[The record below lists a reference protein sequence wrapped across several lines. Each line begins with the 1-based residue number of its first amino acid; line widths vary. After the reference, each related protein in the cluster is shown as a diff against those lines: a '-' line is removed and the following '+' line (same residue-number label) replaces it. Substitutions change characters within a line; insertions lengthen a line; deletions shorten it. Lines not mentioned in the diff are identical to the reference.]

1 MGSIKLSTLAVCLG
15 VICVLLNLY
24 GLMKP
29 AAFGAAARKFP
40 RYTPAGYPLML
51 LATAWFI
58 YYVNQEPIAD
68 FAAMKP
74 YLCAFFAA
82 VGIGACIFVQD
93 FLPVRGLAALLLVV
107 AKLMVDT
114 ARWAETEW
122 RLVVITLAYVWIL
135 AGMWFTISPYRLRD
149 LVNWANATES
159 RTRWLSAVRVG
170 FGVFLIGLGLTVYR
184 SAEQAPVTQISATA
198 PLQIVF
204 GDSNLFSNSYFQLD
218 FHSDLGP
225 GTAASRRV

>member
-1 MGSIKLSTLAVCLG
+1 MGSIKLSTLAVGLG

-24 GLMKP
+24 GLAKP

-40 RYTPAGYPLML
+40 RYTPVGYPLVL

-58 YYVNQEPIAD
+58 YYVYQEPIAD

-74 YLCAFFAA
+74 YLCAFFGA
-82 VGIGACIFVQD
+82 VGIGVCIFVQD
-93 FLPVRGLAALLLVV
+93 FLPVRGLAALLLVA

-122 RLVVITLAYVWIL
+122 RLVVVTLAYVWIL

-198 PLQIVF
+198 PLRVVS
-204 GDSNLFSNSYFQLD
+204 GGSNLFSTSCVQI
-218 FHSDLGP
+218 DLRCGFRP
-225 GTAASRRV
+225 ESAASPRV